1 MLQPKHHDHPT
12 AITNHTQRLGTALK
26 VYMNRAKGNL
36 IIVKHNEKRDTGP
49 ITCCA
54 AYKLGGAVTSTHQ
67 VVKLVEQIER
77 GKRLVEVVIISST
90 TGVLIYCSTVF
101 ITHMVVSF

>member
-1 MLQPKHHDHPT
+1 
-12 AITNHTQRLGTALK
+12 
-26 VYMNRAKGNL
+26 
-36 IIVKHNEKRDTGP
+36 
-49 ITCCA
+49 
-54 AYKLGGAVTSTHQ
+54 VTSTHQ

-101 ITHMVVSF
+101 ITYMVVSF